1 MQKRIAIFLLICALG
16 WVITVGAEAPSE
28 GLSAELR
35 LRYEQADDSVNEN
48 ANAYTGRLALKW
60 VVGDGM
66 LRPVV
71 EVEHISAFLG
81 EEYNDGGANRKSQY
95 AVIADPVGTEINQ
108 AYVHIGAD
116 EPWELLIGRQEL
128 IHRPYPWQ
136 RYVGTVSWRQNE
148 QTMDAIS
155 LRYPFNE
162 KLEFHGAYI
171 INVNRIFGEDNP
183 DPTRAN
189 FELDGLMLTS
199 KVKVQEN
206 IDLDLFLFDLAFDEA
221 TTLSSQTVGFRVD
234 GTWPTNTDFDFL
246 YSGEFAWQQPDT
258 ESFDD
263 TSYRM
268 ISAGIKTKGHTLKF
282 KSEFLGSGN
291 GNAFRTPLATLH
303 IHQGWADRFLSTPI
317 EGVSNT
323 SINVSGKLSEVKYT
337 LEFNTYSSD
346 EGGYDFGTEF
356 GAMLSYS
363 WPDESRY
370 LAGWSMGGKFTTFS
384 ADTGNVDGT
393 SFNDVTKFWFWFQRK
408 FTLD

>member
-1 MQKRIAIFLLICALG
+1 MQKRIAIILLICALG
-16 WVITVGAEAPSE
+16 WVIAVGAEAPSE

-35 LRYEQADDSVNEN
+35 LRYETAEDSVNDD

-66 LRPVV
+66 IRPVV

-108 AYVHIGAD
+108 LYVHIGAD
-116 EPWELLIGRQEL
+116 EPWELLLGRQEL
-128 IHRPYPWQ
+128 AHRSYPWQ
-136 RYVGTVSWRQNE
+136 RYAGTVSWRQNE
-148 QTMDAIS
+148 QTMDAIA

-162 KLEFHGAYI
+162 KFEFHGAYI
-171 INVNRIFGEDNP
+171 MNVNRIFGEDNP
-183 DPTRAN
+183 NPTRAN

-199 KVKVQEN
+199 NVKVQEN
-206 IDLDLFLFDLAFDEA
+206 IDLDLFMFDLAFDEA
-221 TTLSSQTVGFRVD
+221 TTLSSQTIGFRVD

-258 ESFDD
+258 EMFDD

-268 ISAGIKTKGHTLKF
+268 LSAGIKTNGHTLKF
-282 KSEFLGSGN
+282 KNELLSSGN
-291 GNAFRTPLATLH
+291 GAAFQTPLATLH
-303 IHQGWADRFLSTPI
+303 IHQGWADRFLSTPA

-323 SINVSGKLSEVKYT
+323 SINASGKLSEVKYT

-370 LAGWSMGGKFTTFS
+370 FSGWSIGGKFTNFS
-384 ADTGNVDGT
+384 ADTGNIDGT

-408 FTLD
+408 FNLD